1 MLQSPLDH
9 TTGHPSGE
17 VEPNSPDK
25 YFACVKAAPIDSR
38 ESLKLRGRDPLG
50 TFARC
55 DRRRH
60 FFHTPSVPTSYVLT
74 SSSSRKAT
82 RLGGSARNSCREDVI
97 QDGNDGSR
105 TTGVGIAENI
115 LVATPLTYSRPVCL
129 LGVTMA
135 GSEPPQPSPPDPQM
149 LAGIA
154 VFVLGF
160 HPSGL
165 FPVGGPHMSVSA
177 RKWTCFRILASL

>member
-17 VEPNSPDK
+17 VEPHSPDK

-38 ESLKLRGRDPLG
+38 ESLKLRDRDPLG

-55 DRRRH
+55 DSRRH
-60 FFHTPSVPTSYVLT
+60 FFHTPWVSTSYVLT

-82 RLGGSARNSCREDVI
+82 RLRGSARNSCREDVT
-97 QDGNDGSR
+97 QDINEGSR

-115 LVATPLTYSRPVCL
+115 LVATPLTYVCPVRVASRW
-129 LGVTMA
+129 LGQNHRSHRRRTFKHRPA
-135 GSEPPQPSPPDPQM
+135 SPSSSSASTHRASFRSEVP
-149 LAGIA
+149 IC
-154 VFVLGF
+154 
-160 HPSGL
+160 
-165 FPVGGPHMSVSA
+165 
-177 RKWTCFRILASL
+177 R